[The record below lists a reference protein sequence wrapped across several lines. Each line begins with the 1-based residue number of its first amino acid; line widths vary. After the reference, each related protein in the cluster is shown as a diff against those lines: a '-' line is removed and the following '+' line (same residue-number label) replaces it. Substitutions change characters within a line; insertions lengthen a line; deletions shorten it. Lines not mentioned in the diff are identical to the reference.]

1 METFTISKKMTD
13 HIETLLCDVPP
24 SRILKLLGT
33 IYFDYLYR
41 QQEKGMSANF
51 DKEVLIM
58 DALFGFFEIAGD
70 NANNEGKDE
79 KGAGEYT
86 LN

>member
-1 METFTISKKMTD
+1 METFTISKKMSN

-24 SRILKLLGT
+24 ARILKLLRT
-33 IYFDYLYR
+33 IYFDHLYR
-41 QQEKGMSANF
+41 QQENGMSVNF

-58 DALFGFFEIAGD
+58 DAIFGFFEIAEEETSQSGGGD
-70 NANNEGKDE
+70 GNTGYK
-79 KGAGEYT
+79 